1 MSVDRS
7 RLHIALQRSGRLSD
21 GSRELLREAGL
32 RIESGNNSLSA
43 RAANFPADL
52 MFVRDDDIPT
62 FVCDGACEFG
72 IVGQNVLE
80 EFALGHAE
88 PGFERLATLGFG
100 QCSLKIAAPERLA
113 YEGPQTLSGQRIA
126 TSYPRLLKRF
136 LDGQGIEAELVP
148 MKGAVELAPRLEIA
162 TYICDLVSTG
172 ATLEA
177 NGLRPVETVLDS
189 QAVLIRT
196 LKPLDEGRSGIALQL
211 LNRID
216 GVLATKESK
225 YIMLNAPSEA
235 LKGITDL
242 LPGAEAP
249 TILPLH
255 GRPGYFAVHAV
266 CQESVFWE
274 TLQKL
279 KSAGASAI
287 LVVPIEKMML

>member
-1 MSVDRS
+1 MSVDRT
-7 RLHIALQRSGRLSD
+7 RLHIAVQRSGRLSD
-21 GSRELLREAGL
+21 ASKELLREAGL
-32 RIESGNNSLSA
+32 RLEAGKNSLTA
-43 RAANFPADL
+43 RSSNFPADL

-62 FVCDGACEFG
+62 FVSDGACEFG
-72 IVGQNVLE
+72 IVGENVLE
-80 EFALGHAE
+80 EFALGQAQ
-88 PGFERLATLGFG
+88 PRFERIADLGFG
-100 QCSLKIAAPERLA
+100 RCSLKIAAPEQLA
-113 YEGPQTLSGQRIA
+113 YDGPQSLAGQRIA
-126 TSYPRLLKRF
+126 TSYPRLLQRF
-136 LDGQGIEAELVP
+136 LDEQGVSAEVVP

-162 TYICDLVSTG
+162 TFICDLVSTG

-177 NGLRPVETVLDS
+177 NGLRPVQTVLDC

-196 LKPLDEGRSGIALQL
+196 LMPLDPGRMAIAEQL
-211 LNRID
+211 LSRID

-235 LKGITDL
+235 LKSVTDL

-255 GRPGYFAVHAV
+255 GRPGHFAVHAV

-279 KSAGASAI
+279 KAAGASAI